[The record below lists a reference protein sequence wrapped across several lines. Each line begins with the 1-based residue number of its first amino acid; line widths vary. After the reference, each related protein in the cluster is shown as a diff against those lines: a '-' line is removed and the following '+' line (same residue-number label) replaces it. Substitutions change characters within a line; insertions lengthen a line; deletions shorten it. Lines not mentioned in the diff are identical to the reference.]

1 MHTFDCLNM
10 SILKLFLDINAN
22 FEVATL
28 SDLPK
33 IKIAMKNL
41 NMRINK
47 SENGIKS
54 IIILTH

>member
-47 SENGIKS
+47 SKR
-54 IIILTH
+54 T

>member
-22 FEVATL
+22 FKVATL

-33 IKIAMKNL
+33 IKIAMKNV
-41 NMRINK
+41 NIRINK
-47 SENGIKS
+47 SKS
-54 IIILTH
+54 ALKARPS